1 MKELKK
7 EGWGGAVDTEEIR
20 PGVAIYARII
30 GYAIHWESD
39 VICKRSEEMEGGQS
53 IKKKDSI
60 EVARHL
66 IYLSIIYNRLQLKSE
81 GYANF
86 FERKTTNTPKN

>member
-1 MKELKK
+1 MLCMLLSKRKGERMQVSCIAFLFHRD
-7 EGWGGAVDTEEIR
+7 EGVEERGMGGAVDTEEIR

-53 IKKKDSI
+53 IKK
-60 EVARHL
+60 
-66 IYLSIIYNRLQLKSE
+66 
-81 GYANF
+81 
-86 FERKTTNTPKN
+86 